1 MASDVVVGLELLGLS
16 SPLLAYG
23 AWRVRYWLG
32 LDEEEREGLR
42 LLRRAEKGWVL
53 LSQSLG
59 LHWEEPTAGRAEF
72 AWMTDPR
79 LARGKQPKVR
89 VPSFAARS
97 IRGGFVADVG
107 TVPGVGLVEFQK
119 VSEHLRNAWRCDR
132 VTIDQ
137 DKPGVIRVR
146 ALVTDPLT
154 GSFEP
159 VRGPV
164 VWDADGA
171 AK

>member
-42 LLRRAEKGWVL
+42 LLRRAERGWVV
-53 LSQSLG
+53 LSQSLN
-59 LHWEEPTAGRAEF
+59 LHWEEPTAGRSEF
-72 AWMTDPR
+72 AWMNDPR
-79 LARGKQPKVR
+79 LPHGKVPKVR
-89 VPSFAARS
+89 VPSFSARP

-107 TVPGVGLVEFQK
+107 TLPGVGLVEFQK
-119 VSEHLRNAWRCDR
+119 VSEHLRNAWRAER
-132 VTIDQ
+132 VTVEQ
-137 DKPGVIRVR
+137 DRPGVIRVR

-154 GSFEP
+154 LPFRPE
-159 VRGPV
+159 RGKS
-164 VWDADGA
+164 WA
-171 AK
+171 